1 MHDLKRPAESFPRLK
16 TGFAGIVEPESDV
29 TSSRSLQ
36 DEDLALAKVLQ
47 EQEQMFLRLR

>member
-1 MHDLKRPAESFPRLK
+1 MQGTMAATKNTLFTAEQ
-16 TGFAGIVEPESDV
+16 ESYS
-29 TSSRSLQ
+29 TSQLSQNLPMLQ

>member
-1 MHDLKRPAESFPRLK
+1 MQRLVNPPKRVRAEKRATSFP
-16 TGFAGIVEPESDV
+16 S
-29 TSSRSLQ
+29 SLQ

>member
-1 MHDLKRPAESFPRLK
+1 MLQSQVFCQSGTAQSSK
-16 TGFAGIVEPESDV
+16 THLL
-29 TSSRSLQ
+29 LQ

>member
-1 MHDLKRPAESFPRLK
+1 MVQLACCNLMCLAALTRC
-16 TGFAGIVEPESDV
+16 TGFQYHQL
-29 TSSRSLQ
+29 LQ